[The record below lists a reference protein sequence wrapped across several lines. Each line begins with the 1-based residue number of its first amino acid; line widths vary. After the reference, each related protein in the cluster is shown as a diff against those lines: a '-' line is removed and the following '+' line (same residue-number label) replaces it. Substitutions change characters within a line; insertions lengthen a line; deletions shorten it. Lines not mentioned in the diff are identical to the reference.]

1 MNTRKEYTYIT
12 SGIRKMKKPESVHVF
27 LPNGERPLLSVIDNE
42 NSAMLPISR
51 RVAEVLIAEGYP
63 YGD

>member
-27 LPNGERPLLSVIDNE
+27 LPNGERPLLSVIDIGERTHECRGKTDRTWRHTNE
-42 NSAMLPISR
+42 R
-51 RVAEVLIAEGYP
+51 
-63 YGD
+63 